1 MIFAFFN
8 FNSYLGGGETLIVRL
23 AQYLR
28 DEGYDFK
35 LFYKKGSYIETDLD
49 YIKISQDY
57 RCPIVS
63 NESYYYLNEKG
74 RKKLRDE
81 ISSYLSGLKDVCLVS
96 LNTRELYTLTDIAK
110 NNPDYKLSHLVLHD
124 QDNLY
129 VCQSVFDKILQR
141 ITGIRRFSRKK
152 HISFNTKLFNVICEQ
167 SILIPQSELQSD
179 LLKNKY
185 GINTEKTKV
194 VPLPVCD
201 FSKIEYKEPINNK
214 KIIWIG
220 RIVDFKIPALLAMI
234 RFVSRNTEY
243 SLSVIGD
250 GELDYVRQYMKNNNI
265 NEENIYFLGKKKYSE
280 LEDIIKG
287 HSIGYA
293 MGTSIIEIGKYSL
306 PVIMALGSPDF
317 KVFKDDICGGLYV
330 HQGRGNVGDTLYY
343 EKSGEPIVLISEAID
358 ELKED
363 YGGLSIKCFDALK
376 NNFDERSNFESYLNL
391 LGQSQT
397 IYTDISIP
405 KASWLRS
412 VLFRIV

>member
-1 MIFAFFN
+1 
-8 FNSYLGGGETLIVRL
+8 
-23 AQYLR
+23 
-28 DEGYDFK
+28 
-35 LFYKKGSYIETDLD
+35 
-49 YIKISQDY
+49 
-57 RCPIVS
+57 
-63 NESYYYLNEKG
+63 
-74 RKKLRDE
+74 
-81 ISSYLSGLKDVCLVS
+81 
-96 LNTRELYTLTDIAK
+96 
-110 NNPDYKLSHLVLHD
+110 
-124 QDNLY
+124 
-129 VCQSVFDKILQR
+129 
-141 ITGIRRFSRKK
+141 
-152 HISFNTKLFNVICEQ
+152 
-167 SILIPQSELQSD
+167 
-179 LLKNKY
+179 
-185 GINTEKTKV
+185 
-194 VPLPVCD
+194 
-201 FSKIEYKEPINNK
+201 
-214 KIIWIG
+214 
-220 RIVDFKIPALLAMI
+220 MI

-243 SLSVIGD
+243 SLSVVGD